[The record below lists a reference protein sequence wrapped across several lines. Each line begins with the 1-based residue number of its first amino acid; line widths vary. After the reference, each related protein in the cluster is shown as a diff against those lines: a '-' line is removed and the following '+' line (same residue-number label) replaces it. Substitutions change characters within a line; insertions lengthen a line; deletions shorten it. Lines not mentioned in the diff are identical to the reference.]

1 MINAQCILS
10 SLLAPLQPRHSTP
23 YSSITLSLTLPCPK
37 ASPPLGTPSQSD
49 LHSLLDRRPTH
60 HLFHL
65 PQEGKIKISPTKCSF
80 ITCILLIP
88 FGILPGIIALC
99 CCCQEPKCNNCSY
112 KPEA

>member
-1 MINAQCILS
+1 MDPGRRDTFS
-10 SLLAPLQPRHSTP
+10 SATQTTVTNLR
-23 YSSITLSLTLPCPK
+23 LTLPCPK

-65 PQEGKIKISPTKCSF
+65 PQKGKIKNSPTKCSF

-99 CCCQEPKCNNCSY
+99 FCCQEPKCNNCSY